1 MRLDAAALPEWP
13 ITLPTREA
21 AIAAALDVMEPGDIM
36 WIHQDGCATRLDEA
50 CDCNVS
56 LIPYPTVVQ

>member
-13 ITLPTREA
+13 TAYPTRDEA
-21 AIAAALDVMEPGDIM
+21 IVAALDVMEPGDIL

-50 CDCNVS
+50 CDCAVS